1 MVLLV
6 RLVVMMIQTVLAH
19 VMVLENAQKKMVE
32 IVDQLV
38 QSQSVASAPNLVH
51 GTRTA
56 ANLTQVVL
64 VTIRKS
70 AKVAVN
76 HVVLCANMQDV
87 QRMNHVVVSGIVQP
101 VGIAT
106 VTIQS
111 WKLNVLVGPV
121 VRVPLVVTNHA
132 SKK

>member
-38 QSQSVASAPNLVH
+38 QSHLVVSRLVH

-64 VTIRKS
+64 MKVRMSVT
-70 AKVAVN
+70 VAVN
-76 HVVLCANMQDV
+76 HVVAYAT
-87 QRMNHVVVSGIVQP
+87 MNVVMIFQHVVVSGIVLV

-106 VTIQS
+106 VTMAS
-111 WKLNVLVGPV
+111 TSLNVLVGPV